1 MRLEKSEKERQE
13 EKVFEA
19 ERVVHTE
26 KDLGL
31 VPLRNRVVT
40 GV

>member
-19 ERVVHTE
+19 ERVVHTGKE
-26 KDLGL
+26 GSWLG
-31 VPLRNRVVT
+31 PFKK
-40 GV
+40 